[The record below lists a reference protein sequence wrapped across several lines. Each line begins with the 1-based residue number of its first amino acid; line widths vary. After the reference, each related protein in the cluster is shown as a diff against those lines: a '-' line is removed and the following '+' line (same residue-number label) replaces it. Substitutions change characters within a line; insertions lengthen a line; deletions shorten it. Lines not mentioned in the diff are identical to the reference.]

1 MSLATVWGGGHWED
15 GPAPF
20 LYHPAPPIA
29 SKTTPPPTTKPTR
42 PHSNPAFAT
51 AARCSLRNRPNVA
64 MDCLKDSTESPNDF
78 SEALSAVCVRVN
90 SSLDFVSDTC
100 NRSTSLLS
108 AAESLLCRSCP
119 ASSFSVSRDA
129 SLNSELAASNL
140 GFKLTDGVGARRAQG
155 LQQT

>member
-1 MSLATVWGGGHWED
+1 MSLATVRGGGHWED
-15 GPAPF
+15 GPAPV
-20 LYHPAPPIA
+20 LYHPAAPP
-29 SKTTPPPTTKPTR
+29 SKTPPPPTTKPTR
-42 PHSNPAFAT
+42 PHSSPAFTT

-64 MDCLKDSTESPNDF
+64 MDCLKDSTESPNDC

-119 ASSFSVSRDA
+119 ASSFC
-129 SLNSELAASNL
+129 EP
-140 GFKLTDGVGARRAQG
+140 RRFAQ
-155 LQQT
+155 